1 MTLVNDSFNRIAD
14 TSTSGTLLAT
24 HTIGGKEHP
33 VVMVA
38 DESGHLQQTLP
49 TYAWW
54 LPGQA
59 AAAGKLY
66 GDIYNSS
73 ASTYIVE
80 VRGIWAIPKTDVANA
95 AVLPIEVLICRTNAI
110 GTSGTTNLY
119 QTGTGSSQ
127 HNITPFDTGNSSG
140 PFSGTS
146 TVSARLVPAGGAT
159 IATLWWSQY
168 IFPEET
174 NAGTYL
180 CAMTNLLP
188 NTIMAQR
195 LTLNA
200 GQGLLLKQGT
210 VASTGSMGFLSCVT
224 VI

>member
-24 HTIGGKEHP
+24 HSVSSKEYP
-33 VVMVA
+33 VVMIA

-49 TYAWW
+49 TYSWW
-54 LPGQA
+54 LPGV
-59 AAAGKLY
+59 AAGASKLY

-73 ASTYIVE
+73 ASTYLVE

-95 AVLPIEVLICRTNAI
+95 AVVAIEVLLCRTNAI

-127 HNITPFDTGNSSG
+127 HNIAPFDTANSSA

-146 TVSARLVPAGGAT
+146 TISARAVPAGGAT
-159 IATLWWSQY
+159 ISTLWWSQY
-168 IFPEET
+168 VFPEET
-174 NAGTYL
+174 NAGTYIS
-180 CAMTNLLP
+180 AMTNLLP

-195 LTLNA
+195 LTLNP
-200 GQGLLLKQGT
+200 GQGLLIKQGT
-210 VASTGSMGFLSCVT
+210 VASSGSMAFLSCLT

>member
-24 HTIGGKEHP
+24 HLVGSVEYPT
-33 VVMVA
+33 VMIA
-38 DESGHLQQTLP
+38 DESGHLQQTMP
-49 TYAWW
+49 TYSWW
-54 LPGQA
+54 IPGQA
-59 AAAGKLY
+59 AAASKLF

-73 ASTYIVE
+73 ASTYLVE

-95 AVLPIEVLICRTNAI
+95 AAVALEVMLCRTNAI

-127 HNITPFDTGNSSG
+127 HTISPFDTTNSSS

-146 TVSARLVPAGGAT
+146 TVSARMLPAGGAT
-159 IATLWWSQY
+159 ISTLWWSQY
-168 IFPEET
+168 IMLEEL
-174 NAGTYL
+174 NAGSYI
-180 CAMTNLLP
+180 CGMTNLLP
-188 NTIMAQR
+188 NTVMAQR
-195 LTLNA
+195 LTLRP

-210 VASTGSMGFLSCVT
+210 VATTGSMAFLTCLT